1 MKPNI
6 VLLIIDSFRADKF
19 FDDKGT
25 TKKPNIDYLI
35 QNGTYFSQAISSAD
49 ATILSWSGIYT
60 GKYPFKTGIRSYDLT
75 D

>member
-19 FDDKGT
+19 FDDKST

-49 ATILSWSGIYT
+49 ATILSWSGLYT
-60 GKYPFKTGIRSYDLT
+60 GKHPKLELDHHGLT